1 MSKDIK
7 FDYNF
12 GVKLIKSTLNK
23 LPNGSEYISLLIHIT
38 KFYILVRQR
47 ILKKEFPLILI
58 YQSIQIGLN
67 Y

>member
-23 LPNGSEYISLLIHIT
+23 LPNGSGVYKFINLYNEILYIG
-38 KFYILVRQR
+38 KAK

>member
-7 FDYNF
+7 FDYKF

-23 LPNGSEYISLLIHIT
+23 LPNGSGVYKFINYMT

-47 ILKKEFPLILI
+47 ILKKGFPLILI
-58 YQSIQIGLN
+58 FQNIQIGSN

>member
-12 GVKLIKSTLNK
+12 GVKLIKSTLINFQMVQ
-23 LPNGSEYISLLIHIT
+23 EYISLLIYIT

-47 ILKKEFPLILI
+47 ILKKGFPLILI
-58 YQSIQIGLN
+58 YQSIQIG
-67 Y
+67 

>member
-7 FDYNF
+7 FDYNI

-23 LPNGSEYISLLIHIT
+23 LQMVQEFISLLTYIT

-47 ILKKEFPLILI
+47 ILKKGFPPIPI
-58 YQSIQIGLN
+58 CQSIQIGLN